1 MSTTGRHR
9 PWHRRLRHSLR
20 GRLLA
25 LFLLLA
31 LGTTLVFV
39 AGTSQVFSAG
49 WHEWVRPMVT
59 DYVDRLAA
67 EIGDPPDVQKAQAIA
82 QRLPV
87 SIAIDGPTVHW
98 RSQPRD
104 DRADDYR
111 PHDPALRAMLLRRTA
126 DGHELRF
133 GVRSWRVQG
142 QFDEDRPRWIGWLTL
157 AGLLALTALAFGYV
171 RHLFRPLD
179 DIRAGALRYE
189 AGDFSHPI
197 PRRRNDELGDLADQV
212 NAMAGGLHR
221 MLDGQRELLLAISHE
236 LRSPLTRARL
246 NAELLGDGA
255 ERSALLR
262 DLGQMRDLI
271 SNLLESERL
280 AAGRA
285 TLHLQPTDLGA
296 LVRDVVRDVVREL
309 ETARPD
315 GASVDLQ
322 IEPGLPMV
330 PLDAA
335 RLQLLVRNLVDNGLN
350 HGASSDAA
358 LQVRLR
364 RSGKALELSV
374 RDHGRGVEPEHLA
387 RLAEPFYR
395 PDQART
401 RRQGGVGL
409 GLYLCRQVAQS
420 HGGRLDIRSA
430 EPGLE
435 VTAVLPIPAA
445 VTAA

>member
-1 MSTTGRHR
+1 MNRPGRH

-25 LFLLLA
+25 LFVLLA

-49 WHEWVRPMVT
+49 WREWVRPLVT
-59 DYVDRLAA
+59 DYVDRLAE
-67 EIGDPPDVQKAQAIA
+67 EIGAPPDVQKAQAIA

-98 RSQPRD
+98 RSQPGD
-104 DRADDYR
+104 VRADDYR
-111 PHDPALRAMLLRRTA
+111 PHDPVLRAMLLRRTA

-133 GVRSWRVQG
+133 GVRSWHGAG
-142 QFDEDRPRWIGWLTL
+142 QFDDDRPRWIGWITL
-157 AGLLALTALAFGYV
+157 AGLLALTALAFGTV

-179 DIRAGALRYE
+179 DIRAGALRYG
-189 AGDFSHPI
+189 AGDFSQPI
-197 PRRRNDELGDLADQV
+197 PKRRDDELGDLADQV

-246 NAELLGDGA
+246 HAELLSDGT

-262 DLGQMRDLI
+262 DLGLMRDLI

-285 TLHLQPTDLGA
+285 TLHLQLTDLGS
-296 LVRDVVRDVVREL
+296 LVREVVRDVEA
-309 ETARPD
+309 ARPQELPI
-315 GASVDLQ
+315 DLQ
-322 IEPGLPMV
+322 VEAGLPTV

-335 RLQLLVRNLVDNGLN
+335 RMQLLVRNLIDNGLG
-350 HGASSDAA
+350 HGASADAA

-364 RSGKALELSV
+364 QASQALELSV
-374 RDHGRGVEPEHLA
+374 RDHGRGVEPEQLA

-401 RRQGGVGL
+401 RQQGGVGL

-420 HGGRLDIRSA
+420 HGGRLDIRRA

-435 VTAVLPIPAA
+435 VTVVLPIPAD
-445 VTAA
+445 VTATGAG